1 MLECK
6 SVSVTHGKKI
16 SALKGISLEVR
27 EGEIVALIG
36 GNGAGKST
44 FLRTVSGLHRSDGG
58 EIQFQGR
65 RIDHMAPHNISALGI
80 AHVPEGR
87 RIFSR
92 LTVLENLE
100 LGFYLQRGS
109 LKSALENIFRIF
121 PVLKE
126 RVFQSAGTLSGG
138 EQQML
143 AMGRSLMSNPRL
155 LMLDEPS
162 MGLSPIL
169 VERIFDTIRAINGRG
184 VTVLLVEQNAKQSLG
199 IAHRAYVLETGR
211 VVLEGKGAD
220 LLENDQIRQAYLG
233 SS

>member
-1 MLECK
+1 MLNCK

-16 SALKGISLEVR
+16 TAVKGVSLEVKD
-27 EGEIVALIG
+27 GEIVALIG

-44 FLRTVSGLHRSDGG
+44 FLRTVSGIHRAEAG
-58 EIQFQGR
+58 EINFQGR
-65 RIDHMAPHNISALGI
+65 RIDRMLPHEIAALGI

-100 LGFYLQRGS
+100 LGFYLQKGDMRPR
-109 LKSALENIFRIF
+109 LENIFTIF

-126 RVFQSAGTLSGG
+126 RLRQLGGTLSGG

-143 AMGRSLMSNPRL
+143 AMSRSLMSNPRL

-162 MGLSPIL
+162 MGLAPIL
-169 VERIFDTIRAINGRG
+169 VERILETIKTINSQG
-184 VTVLLVEQNAKQSLG
+184 TTILLVEQNAQQSLS
-199 IAHRAYVLETGR
+199 IAHRAYVLETGK
-211 VVLEGKGAD
+211 VVLEGTGSD
-220 LLENDQIRQAYLG
+220 LLENDQIRHAYLG

>member
-1 MLECK
+1 MLVCK

-16 SALKGISLEVR
+16 TAVKDISLEVK

-44 FLRTVSGLHRSDGG
+44 FLRTVSGIHRAQSG
-58 EIQFQGR
+58 EIYFHGR
-65 RIDHMAPHNISALGI
+65 RMDSLPPYKIAALGI

-100 LGFYLQRGS
+100 LGFYLQKGNLEAR
-109 LKSALENIFRIF
+109 LENIFSIF

-126 RVFQSAGTLSGG
+126 RLRQPGGTLSGG

-143 AMGRSLMSNPRL
+143 AMGRSLMSAPRL

-169 VERIFDTIRAINGRG
+169 VERIFQTLKAINAQG
-184 VTVLLVEQNAKQSLG
+184 TTLLLVEQNAQQSLS
-199 IAHRAYVLETGR
+199 IAHRAYVLETGKI
-211 VVLEGKGAD
+211 VLEGTGAD
-220 LLENDQIRQAYLG
+220 LLENDLIRQAYLG
-233 SS
+233 I